1 MLRREFITLLGGAAA
16 SWPFAARA
24 QQSGLPVVGILGATE
39 PDRSERYVA
48 AIRNGLKGAGYLD
61 GQNLAIEYRWADG
74 QYDRLPVL
82 AAELAHRRV
91 AVIVPIGGAPS
102 TIAAKSVTTTIPIVF
117 NMGAD
122 PVALGLV
129 ASMNRPG
136 GNLTGVGMM
145 VLEIEAKRLELLS
158 ELVPN
163 AAPIAVVVNPSN
175 AQAETQSRAFQAA
188 ARSLKR
194 SIVIFHATTRTEIES
209 AFAALVHQHAS
220 ALLIGGDTFFG
231 REQDLFIELAGRNRI
246 PASYVFRDF
255 VEQGGLM
262 SYGPAIEDA
271 YRQVGIYVGRVL
283 KGEKPANL
291 PVVQPTKFEFVL
303 NVKTA
308 KALGLDVPASM
319 LVRADEVI
327 E

>member
-1 MLRREFITLLGGAAA
+1 MRRRDLLTLLGGAA
-16 SWPFAARA
+16 SWPLAARA

-39 PDRSERYVA
+39 PGRSERYVA
-48 AIRNGLKGAGYLD
+48 AIRNGLRGTGYLD

-82 AAELAHRRV
+82 AADLAHRRV
-91 AVIVPIGGAPS
+91 AAIVPIGGAPS
-102 TIAAKSVTTTIPIVF
+102 TIAAKSATTTIPIVF

-163 AAPIAVVVNPSN
+163 AAPIAVIVNPSN
-175 AQAETQSRAFQAA
+175 AQAEMQSRAVHAA
-188 ARSLKR
+188 ARTLKR
-194 SIVIFHATTRTEIES
+194 RIVLLHATTRREIES
-209 AFAALVHQHAS
+209 AFAALVHQHAG
-220 ALLIGGDTFFG
+220 AFLIGGDTFFS
-231 REQDLFIELAGRNRI
+231 REQDLFTELAGRNRI

-262 SYGPAIEDA
+262 SYGPSIEDA
-271 YRQVGIYVGRVL
+271 YRQVGIYVGRIL
-283 KGEKPANL
+283 KGEKPADL

-308 KALGLDVPASM
+308 KALGLAVPPAL

>member
-1 MLRREFITLLGGAAA
+1 MRRRDLLTLLGGAA
-16 SWPFAARA
+16 SWPLAARA
-24 QQSGLPVVGILGATE
+24 QQSGLPAVDILGATE
-39 PDRSERYVA
+39 PGRSERYVA
-48 AIRNGLKGAGYLD
+48 AIRNGLRGTGYLD

-82 AAELAHRRV
+82 AADLAHRRV
-91 AVIVPIGGAPS
+91 AAIVPIGGAPS

-163 AAPIAVVVNPSN
+163 AAPIAVIVNPSN
-175 AQAETQSRAFQAA
+175 AQAEMQSRAVHAA
-188 ARSLKR
+188 ARTLKR
-194 SIVIFHATTRTEIES
+194 RIVLLHATTRREIES
-209 AFAALVHQHAS
+209 AFAALVHQHAG
-220 ALLIGGDTFFG
+220 AFLIGGDTFFS
-231 REQDLFIELAGRNRI
+231 REQDLFTELAGRNRI

-262 SYGPAIEDA
+262 SYGPSLEDA
-271 YRQVGIYVGRVL
+271 YRQVGIYVGRIL
-283 KGEKPANL
+283 KGEKPADL

-308 KALGLDVPASM
+308 KALGLAVPPAL

>member
-1 MLRREFITLLGGAAA
+1 MRRRDFITLLGCAA
-16 SWPFAARA
+16 SWPLAARA

-39 PDRSERYVA
+39 LGRSDRYVA
-48 AIRNGLKGAGYLD
+48 AIRNGLKGTGYLD
-61 GQNLAIEYRWADG
+61 GQNLVIEYRWADG
-74 QYDRLPVL
+74 QYDRLPAL
-82 AAELAHRRV
+82 AAELANRRV
-91 AVIVPIGGAPS
+91 AAIVPIGGAPS

-163 AAPIAVVVNPSN
+163 AAPIAVIVNPSN
-175 AQAETQSRAFQAA
+175 AQAEMQSRAVQAA
-188 ARSLKR
+188 ARTLKR
-194 SIVIFHATTRTEIES
+194 RIVILHATTRTEIES
-209 AFAALVHQHAS
+209 AFAALVHQHAG
-220 ALLIGGDTFFG
+220 ALFIGGDTFFG
-231 REQDLFIELAGRNRI
+231 REQDLFTELAGRNRI

-262 SYGPAIEDA
+262 SYGPSIEDA
-271 YRQVGIYVGRVL
+271 YRQVGIYVGRIL

-308 KALGLDVPASM
+308 KALGLAVPPAL
-319 LVRADEVI
+319 LVRADQVI

>member
-1 MLRREFITLLGGAAA
+1 
-16 SWPFAARA
+16 
-24 QQSGLPVVGILGATE
+24 LPVVGILGATE

-48 AIRNGLKGAGYLD
+48 AIRNGLKGTGYVE
-61 GQNLAIEYRWADG
+61 GQNLVIEYRWADG
-74 QYDRLPVL
+74 RYDRLPVL

-91 AVIVPIGGAPS
+91 AAIVSIGGAPS

-122 PVALGLV
+122 PIALGLV

-145 VLEIEAKRLELLS
+145 VVEIEAKRLELLS

-163 AAPIAVVVNPSN
+163 AAPIAVILNPSN
-175 AQAETQSRAFQAA
+175 AQAEMQLRAVETA
-188 ARSLKR
+188 ARTLKR
-194 SIVIFHATTRTEIES
+194 RILILHATTRTEIES
-209 AFAALVHQHAS
+209 AFAALVHQHAG
-220 ALLIGGDTFFG
+220 ALLVGGDTFFG

-262 SYGPAIEDA
+262 SYGPSIEDA
-271 YRQVGIYVGRVL
+271 YRQAGTYVGRIL
-283 KGEKPANL
+283 KGEKPADL

-303 NVKTA
+303 NLKTA
-308 KALGLDVPASM
+308 TALGLAVPPAL

>member
-1 MLRREFITLLGGAAA
+1 MRRRDLLPLLGGAA
-16 SWPFAARA
+16 SWPLAARA

-39 PDRSERYVA
+39 PGRSERYVA
-48 AIRNGLKGAGYLD
+48 AIRNGLRGTGYLD

-82 AAELAHRRV
+82 AADLAHRRV
-91 AVIVPIGGAPS
+91 AAIVPIGGAPS
-102 TIAAKSVTTTIPIVF
+102 TIAAKSATTTIPIVF

-145 VLEIEAKRLELLS
+145 VLEISSRRLELLS

-163 AAPIAVVVNPSN
+163 AAPIAVIVNPSN
-175 AQAETQSRAFQAA
+175 AQAEMQSRAVHAA
-188 ARSLKR
+188 ARTLKR
-194 SIVIFHATTRTEIES
+194 RIVLLHATTRREIES
-209 AFAALVHQHAS
+209 AFAALVHQHAG
-220 ALLIGGDTFFG
+220 ALLIGGDTFFS
-231 REQDLFIELAGRNRI
+231 REQDLFTELAGRNRI

-262 SYGPAIEDA
+262 SYGPSIEDA
-271 YRQVGIYVGRVL
+271 YRQVGIYVGRIL

-308 KALGLDVPASM
+308 KALGLAVPPAL